1 MDYLLSAIERAVFE
15 IVILFGGVFALATM
29 LWFASQRLRGDGY
42 SRFGRAYVYFVA
54 PGVVCHET
62 GHALGCI
69 LTGTR
74 IIEFVP
80 FRLSGNELGHVTHE
94 SRNTFFGQIANFI
107 IGAGPVWFGCLMI
120 FLLARLL
127 VGRDFLEGLE
137 ALVPL
142 PGGSIF
148 GYCCSVLNGAVWML
162 KTILSPSN
170 WGSLLFPVC
179 FYLIFCIASEIT
191 LSPPDL
197 RSTWRGFVSLVAL
210 IFMLNLIPVVSAW
223 FCLLVS
229 NMMPSLFVLH
239 SLLLFVLLFDLVLL
253 LAAWFCRRVCKAG
266 RNCRY

>member
-54 PGVVCHET
+54 PGVVSHET
-62 GHALGCI
+62 GHALGCL

-74 IIEFVP
+74 IVEFVP

-94 SRNTFFGQIANFI
+94 CRKTFLGRIADFFI
-107 IGAGPVWFGCLMI
+107 GTGPVWFGCLMI

-127 VGRDFLEGLE
+127 GGRCLLEGLE
-137 ALVPL
+137 SLSPP
-142 PGGSIF
+142 PGGSIL
-148 GYCCSVLNGAVWML
+148 GYCFSVLNGAAWMF
-162 KTILSPSN
+162 KSVFSPSN
-170 WGSLLFPVC
+170 WGSILFPLC

-197 RSTWRGFVSLVAL
+197 QSTWRGFASLLAL
-210 IFMLNLIPVVSAW
+210 IFILNFIPVVSAW
-223 FCLLVS
+223 FCLLVDS
-229 NMMPSLFVLH
+229 MIPSLYVLH
-239 SLLLFVLLFDLVLL
+239 SLLVFVLLFDLILL
-253 LAAWFCRRVCKAG
+253 LAVWLISRAYQTGRSRR
-266 RNCRY
+266 